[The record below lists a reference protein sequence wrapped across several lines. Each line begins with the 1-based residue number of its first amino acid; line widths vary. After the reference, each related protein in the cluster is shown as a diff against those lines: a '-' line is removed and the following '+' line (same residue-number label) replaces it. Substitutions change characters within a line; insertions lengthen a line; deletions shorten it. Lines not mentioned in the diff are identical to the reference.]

1 MGGFRTFDEKLAMF
15 GLFKKKD
22 EASRLQN
29 RYEKL
34 MGEWHRLSAID
45 RNASDQ
51 KYAEAQQVLDQIAAL
66 KA

>member
-1 MGGFRTFDEKLAMF
+1 MF

-34 MGEWHRLSAID
+34 MSEWHRLSAID

-51 KYAEAQQVLDQIAAL
+51 KYAEAQQVLDQITAL
-66 KA
+66 KS